1 MVCSYLVYT
10 GMSAEEALRLYA
22 EKRTTNNEG
31 VSYTNPLI
39 ITVDNGSERREP
51 EIYNME
57 AFHSKWTTTFISI
70 FQQD

>member
-22 EKRTTNNEG
+22 EKRTTNNEE

-39 ITVDNGSERREP
+39 RTVDNGKEG
-51 EIYNME
+51 
-57 AFHSKWTTTFISI
+57 T
-70 FQQD
+70 